1 MLRSEASRKG
11 AEAPDNF
18 IGGTLQRKTSPA
30 PRLERIFTVRHFEQ
44 AGVLHIGWSTN
55 DRFAGKRGTKGEG
68 KNKEENK
75 KRSLAR
81 SRANMRRDML
91 SAGMQVMWT
100 YTYASTM
107 LDREKAIADRKEFER
122 RVKRI
127 YPHYVAITV
136 EERQTKRGEAEG
148 NEGTWHLHTAVRDWF
163 DVRIMRNLWQEVIGE
178 PGRVHVGFKP
188 DGRGNAYT
196 KLASYM
202 SKYMGKEMGEGLE
215 EKHRYHVCGDVNRP
229 VRQRF
234 NVALGAPINT
244 ELEMA
249 VGVGNDLFPSGCR
262 FWFSPICAEGKY
274 GYVVVERRQ
283 HQPEGVSYDERS
295 DQ

>member
-1 MLRSEASRKG
+1 M
-11 AEAPDNF
+11 
-18 IGGTLQRKTSPA
+18 
-30 PRLERIFTVRHFEQ
+30 
-44 AGVLHIGWSTN
+44 
-55 DRFAGKRGTKGEG
+55 
-68 KNKEENK
+68 
-75 KRSLAR
+75 KRSIAR

-91 SAGMQVMWT
+91 SAGMAVMWT
-100 YTYASTM
+100 LTYASNM
-107 LDREKAIADRKEFER
+107 EDRQRAIADRQEWER
-122 RVKRI
+122 RVRRV
-127 YPHYVAITV
+127 YPHYVGIAV
-136 EERQTKRGEAEG
+136 MEKQARGALH
-148 NEGTWHLHTAVRDWF
+148 WHIAVREWF
-163 DVRIMRNLWQEVIGE
+163 DVRIMRDLWQQTIGE
-178 PGRVHVGFKP
+178 AARVHVGFKP
-188 DGRGNAYT
+188 DGKGNAYT
-196 KLASYM
+196 KLSSYM
-202 SKYMGKEMGEGLE
+202 GKYMGKDLEQGIE
-215 EKHRYHVCGDVNRP
+215 EKHRYHVTGDVNRP